1 MATRQPRQEDRKS
14 PLDDLNLA
22 DTAVFG
28 FSWMLV
34 MAVGLMPIV
43 EASLKRSPS
52 ISMPV
57 TIAFFVA
64 VASGIALRR
73 RYNWMGLVLH
83 IFGQI
88 VIGNHPFP
96 SFGLT
101 SSGLGQ
107 MLRPHWFLSYDRR
120 RGNAIGHGIV
130 EPEAQPPPRP

>member
-1 MATRQPRQEDRKS
+1 MATRQSQPEDRKS
-14 PLDDLNLA
+14 PLDELNLA

-34 MAVGLMPIV
+34 MAVGLVPIV

-73 RYNWMGLVLH
+73 RY
-83 IFGQI
+83 
-88 VIGNHPFP
+88 
-96 SFGLT
+96 S
-101 SSGLGQ
+101 
-107 MLRPHWFLSYDRR
+107 
-120 RGNAIGHGIV
+120 
-130 EPEAQPPPRP
+130 

>member
-1 MATRQPRQEDRKS
+1 MATRQLRPEDRKG
-14 PLDDLNLA
+14 PLDELNLA

-57 TIAFFVA
+57 TIAFFLA
-64 VASGIALRR
+64 LASGIALRR
-73 RYNWMGLVLH
+73 RYRWMGLVLH

-88 VIGNHPFP
+88 VI
-96 SFGLT
+96 S
-101 SSGLGQ
+101 
-107 MLRPHWFLSYDRR
+107 LSIFCMSL
-120 RGNAIGHGIV
+120 AIALYAAG
-130 EPEAQPPPRP
+130 

>member
-1 MATRQPRQEDRKS
+1 MATRQPRREDRKS
-14 PLDDLNLA
+14 PLDELNLA

-43 EASLKRSPS
+43 DASLKRSPL

-57 TIAFFVA
+57 AIAFFVA

-73 RYNWMGLVLH
+73 RYSWMGFVLH

-88 VIGNHPFP
+88 VI
-96 SFGLT
+96 
-101 SSGLGQ
+101 
-107 MLRPHWFLSYDRR
+107 WLSIFCMSL
-120 RGNAIGHGIV
+120 AIALYAAG
-130 EPEAQPPPRP
+130 

>member
-52 ISMPV
+52 ISIVPLGKGKVMPGAISTGTKASRAV
-57 TIAFFVA
+57 ICA
-64 VASGIALRR
+64 VAIA
-73 RYNWMGLVLH
+73 
-83 IFGQI
+83 
-88 VIGNHPFP
+88 
-96 SFGLT
+96 
-101 SSGLGQ
+101 SSTVSS
-107 MLRPHWFLSYDRR
+107 P
-120 RGNAIGHGIV
+120 
-130 EPEAQPPPRP
+130 

>member
-14 PLDDLNLA
+14 PLDELNLA
-22 DTAVFG
+22 DTAIFG

-73 RYNWMGLVLH
+73 RYSWMGLVLH

-88 VIGNHPFP
+88 VI
-96 SFGLT
+96 
-101 SSGLGQ
+101 
-107 MLRPHWFLSYDRR
+107 WLSIFCISL
-120 RGNAIGHGIV
+120 AIALFAAG
-130 EPEAQPPPRP
+130 

>member
-1 MATRQPRQEDRKS
+1 MVTRQPRQEDRKS
-14 PLDDLNLA
+14 PFDELNLA

-64 VASGIALRR
+64 IASGIALRR
-73 RYNWMGLVLH
+73 RYGWMALVLH

-88 VIGNHPFP
+88 VI
-96 SFGLT
+96 
-101 SSGLGQ
+101 
-107 MLRPHWFLSYDRR
+107 WLSIFCISL
-120 RGNAIGHGIV
+120 AIALYAAG
-130 EPEAQPPPRP
+130 

>member
-1 MATRQPRQEDRKS
+1 MVTRQPRQEDRKS
-14 PLDDLNLA
+14 PLDELNLA

-64 VASGIALRR
+64 IASGMALRR
-73 RYNWMGLVLH
+73 RYGWMGLVLH

-88 VIGNHPFP
+88 VI
-96 SFGLT
+96 
-101 SSGLGQ
+101 
-107 MLRPHWFLSYDRR
+107 WLSIFCISL
-120 RGNAIGHGIV
+120 AIALYAVG
-130 EPEAQPPPRP
+130 